1 MMRTSSVGRRSVA
14 EISGERPA
22 AILKIGLRQAVICL
36 MTLIVSGGV
45 QAGKSAKGA
54 KPATAF
60 SEEPFDLSAE
70 QLSAAQA
77 RGHNAQAIY
86 FAIKRAPRKGEYET
100 SAEFEERLAAW
111 KGKAIYG
118 AVRPDSLIALKA
130 FASPLYSKSYDAD
143 SGTMTFALNSAET
156 DADGYPF
163 LPFASESKKLPP
175 GRGKTAMGVSVRW
188 TNEFLVELGT
198 RFGQLSGKVLTLQIA
213 PDKARNLYPELL
225 LIGRIDPVS
234 TFKARYNHEPT
245 LTEPWAYTQISSGWL
260 LEVEQVWVLQ
270 AFTREVVGKLCYTPH
285 RFEKCNVDATAGA
298 ADATERASPPT
309 W

>member
-1 MMRTSSVGRRSVA
+1 M
-14 EISGERPA
+14 
-22 AILKIGLRQAVICL
+22 IGLLCL
-36 MTLIVSGGV
+36 ATLGAASGV
-45 QAGKSAKGA
+45 QAGKPAKGA
-54 KPATAF
+54 KPVAAF

-70 QLSAAQA
+70 QLPVAQA

-100 SAEFEERLAAW
+100 STEFEERLAAW

-118 AVRPDSLIALKA
+118 TVRPDSLIALKA

-175 GRGKTAMGVSVRW
+175 GRGKTAMGVPVRW

-198 RFGQLSGKVLTLQIA
+198 RLGQLSGKVLTLQIA
-213 PDKARNLYPELL
+213 PDKARSLYPELL
-225 LIGRIDPVS
+225 LIGRIDPIS
-234 TFKARYNHEPT
+234 TFEARYNHEPT
-245 LTEPWAYTQISSGWL
+245 LTEPWAYTQLSSGWS

-285 RFEKCNVDATAGA
+285 RFEKCKVDVTDRAVDAT
-298 ADATERASPPT
+298 DRTSPPT